1 MIFFRFSTVSL
12 RSTVSSNWPPVVG
25 VMLTVISSLSTA
37 AATQPHPGGGS
48 GGGGCCCGV
57 VVGGSSGGGGGGGGS
72 GNNNGA
78 GGSGACSRNAGAAA
92 AEPGIASGATE
103 EGAGLGHLIEWE
115 ENDRFSF
122 DDSDRF
128 EEDSLCS
135 FSSEHESLCNNWR
148 GWRRPAAGFGL
159 SKKPFEGE

>member
-1 MIFFRFSTVSL
+1 MYCRFVRQL
-12 RSTVSSNWPPVVG
+12 KLAGNLARS
-25 VMLTVISSLSTA
+25 
-37 AATQPHPGGGS
+37 S
-48 GGGGCCCGV
+48 G
-57 VVGGSSGGGGGGGGS
+57 SGGGGGGGGGVGGRNAGRS
-72 GNNNGA
+72 GGSGSGGTGNSGSGGGGGNHGNNNSGG

-92 AEPGIASGATE
+92 AESGISNSATE
-103 EGAGLGHLIEWE
+103 EGAGLSGHLIEWE

-148 GWRRPAAGFGL
+148 GWRRPAAAFGM
-159 SKKPFEGE
+159 SKKSSEGE